1 MTDRIGSFGPRAPFG
16 VVVAVSATFL
26 LVGAC
31 EGNDAKTAHVGTSS
45 TATASVS
52 ASTTYTPYTAPAT
65 TPVSTRGGASQ
76 SPSATSRSA
85 RTAEQSATPESTK
98 TAYDKGECLSGRIS
112 TSGSQ
117 EELIS
122 VRCSDPKANFKVL
135 RVFPY
140 TMAGSPCQNVSG
152 ADYTYSSYWTRNGV
166 PTYGS
171 TYCLSEIG

>member
-1 MTDRIGSFGPRAPFG
+1 MSNRIGSFGARTPFA
-16 VVVAVSATFL
+16 VIAAVSATFL

-31 EGNDAKTAHVGTSS
+31 DGNDKKTAHVGTSS
-45 TATASVS
+45 TGTPS
-52 ASTTYTPYTAPAT
+52 ASSVFTPRTAPAT
-65 TPVSTRGGASQ
+65 YPVSTRGTTNQ
-76 SPSATSRSA
+76 SPSATSRST
-85 RTAEQSATPESTK
+85 RTAETSATPESTK
-98 TAYDKGECLSGRIS
+98 TAYDKGECLSGSI
-112 TSGSQ
+112 TTGGSQ
-117 EELIS
+117 EELTS

-140 TMAGSPCQNVSG
+140 TMAGRPCDNVSG